1 MKRFA
6 AQRHKKQLGGPI
18 TTTTTVWRPLL
29 INKGPAYTSLL
40 LFLLLI
46 ILTALFVSSFWST
59 PSTGEPPTV
68 VAANQSVVV
77 VVHSKMRDKKS
88 KKRWVMRLNCSSTTG
103 NNNYNHTCWS
113 SGRTREEVVVEENT
127 MVCPEYF
134 RWIHE
139 DLAPWKKNKIGREMV
154 EAGNTTA
161 HFRLVVKK
169 GRAYVLRYKKSIQTR
184 DVFTIWGILQLLSR
198 YPSMV
203 PDLDL
208 MFDCDDRPVIKAQ
221 DYRGPNS
228 TGPPPL
234 FRYCGDRWT
243 HDIVFPDWSF
253 WGWAEINIRPWEH
266 LLKDIKIGN
275 EMMKWIDREPYAYWK
290 GNPFVAET
298 RQDLLKCNVSDTQ
311 DWNARLYVQDWIKE
325 SQQGFNQS
333 NVANQCTHRYKIYI
347 EGYAWSVSEKNILAC
362 DSVTLMVKPRF
373 HDFFIRSLQPTQHYW
388 PIRDDDKCKS
398 IKYAVHWGNN
408 HKQKAQDIG
417 KAASK
422 FIEEELKMEYVY
434 DYMFHLLSEY
444 SKLLNYEP
452 EVPEGAVEVCAE
464 NMACTRSGLEKKFM
478 IESMVREPSTKAPC
492 TLPPPFEPSSLRVFY
507 ATKLNLIKRV
517 ERWEDSYWNN
527 HTQTQQRN
535 TATSQ

>member
-1 MKRFA
+1 MQRFT
-6 AQRHKKQLGGPI
+6 AQRHKRQLGGPI
-18 TTTTTVWRPLL
+18 TTATASTVWRPLL
-29 INKGPAYTSLL
+29 NKGPAYTSLL
-40 LFLLLI
+40 LLLLLLI
-46 ILTALFVSSFWST
+46 LLTALFVSSFWST
-59 PSTGEPPTV
+59 ASTGEPATV
-68 VAANQSVVV
+68 VANQSVIVV
-77 VVHSKMRDKKS
+77 QSKMREKKV
-88 KKRWVMRLNCSSTTG
+88 KKRWLRLNCSSTTE
-103 NNNYNHTCWS
+103 NNHTCW
-113 SGRTREEVVVEENT
+113 RRRRVEEEGVEENST
-127 MVCPEYF
+127 VCPEYL

-139 DLAPWKKNKIGREMV
+139 DLGPWKKKKIRKEMV
-154 EAGNTTA
+154 EAANATA
-161 HFRLVVKK
+161 HFRIVVKK

-184 DVFTIWGILQLLSR
+184 DVFTIWGILQLLRR

-208 MFDCDDRPVIKAQ
+208 MFDCDDRPVIRAR

-228 TGPPPL
+228 IGPPPL

-253 WGWAEINIRPWEH
+253 WGWAEINIRPWEQ
-266 LLKDIKIGN
+266 LLKEIKIGN
-275 EMMKWIDREPYAYWK
+275 EMIKWIDREPYAYWK
-290 GNPFVAET
+290 GNPFVAEI

-311 DWNARLYVQDWIKE
+311 DWNARLFVQDWIKE

-333 NVANQCTHRYKIYI
+333 NLASQCTHRYKIYI

-373 HDFFIRSLQPTQHYW
+373 YDFFIRSLQPTQHYW

-398 IKYAVHWGNN
+398 IKFAVHWGNN
-408 HKQKAQDIG
+408 HKQKDIG

-422 FIEEELKMEYVY
+422 FIQEELKMEYVY
-434 DYMFHLLSEY
+434 DYMFHLLNEY

-464 NMACTRSGLEKKFM
+464 AMACTRSGLEKKFM
-478 IESMVREPSTKAPC
+478 IESMVNEPSTKAPC

-507 ATKLNLIKRV
+507 GTKLNLIKRV
-517 ERWEDSYWNN
+517 ERWEDNYWNN
-527 HTQTQQRN
+527 STQTQQGN
-535 TATSQ
+535 TITSQVIKSQ

>member
-1 MKRFA
+1 MKRFR
-6 AQRHKKQLGGPI
+6 AQRHKRQLEGPI
-18 TTTTTVWRPLL
+18 ATTTTVWRPLL

-40 LFLLLI
+40 LLLLLI
-46 ILTALFVSSFWST
+46 ILTALFLSSFWST

-68 VAANQSVVV
+68 AANQSVVV
-77 VVHSKMRDKKS
+77 VVRSKMRDKKPIE
-88 KKRWVMRLNCSSTTG
+88 KRLMMRLNCSSTT
-103 NNNYNHTCWS
+103 CWS
-113 SGRTREEVVVEENT
+113 SRRTSDDEEEVAVEENT

-139 DLAPWKKNKIGREMV
+139 DLAPWKKKKIRREMV
-154 EAGNTTA
+154 EAGNATA

-184 DVFTIWGILQLLSR
+184 DVFTIWGIIQLLRR
-198 YPSMV
+198 YPSMI

-208 MFDCDDRPVIKAQ
+208 MFDCDDRPVIRAQ

-333 NVANQCTHRYKIYI
+333 NVANQCTHRYVLPI
-347 EGYAWSVSEKNILAC
+347 WSSSSPPLLLCQLIII
-362 DSVTLMVKPRF
+362 MV
-373 HDFFIRSLQPTQHYW
+373 
-388 PIRDDDKCKS
+388 
-398 IKYAVHWGNN
+398 
-408 HKQKAQDIG
+408 
-417 KAASK
+417 
-422 FIEEELKMEYVY
+422 YVCGS
-434 DYMFHLLSEY
+434 DHLL
-444 SKLLNYEP
+444 LD
-452 EVPEGAVEVCAE
+452 
-464 NMACTRSGLEKKFM
+464 TRSILKDMHG
-478 IESMVREPSTKAPC
+478 
-492 TLPPPFEPSSLRVFY
+492 
-507 ATKLNLIKRV
+507 
-517 ERWEDSYWNN
+517 
-527 HTQTQQRN
+527 Q
-535 TATSQ
+535 